1 MLCFLQI
8 PFYYWQSTLNYIDR
22 TCTIFIS
29 HSQSTPIIMTPIPPH
44 LKIMGQ
50 LWGTVHVCKKALPVC
65 VLPEPTINCPPL
77 YYRSSLSTAP
87 LHVCLCVLPKSTM
100 NCTLCTVWASYQLP
114 LCTCVRGHHLESGC
128 SAFSS
133 VLPVVTIDC
142 PFCTACPHHQ
152 PPHLYCLFPS
162 WIASLCNA
170 CPHHQL
176 PPFLLAVPIIKCT
189 LCNAFPCHQLHPVYC
204 LIYYTT
210 DTNLHSNTLS
220 SH

>member
-1 MLCFLQI
+1 M
-8 PFYYWQSTLNYIDR
+8 
-22 TCTIFIS
+22 
-29 HSQSTPIIMTPIPPH
+29 
-44 LKIMGQ
+44 
-50 LWGTVHVCKKALPVC
+50 HVCKKALPVC

-220 SH
+220 SHWHWFRGIFSSSDNTDAWRCFPHTDAIIFFLSSLLVVFCGYKDCEIRVQYLQ